1 MTHGIIPAAL
11 SGFGTGL
18 SLIVAIGA
26 QNAFVLRQGVRRQSV
41 LAVVAICALSDA
53 ALIALGVAGV
63 GAFVTAWPP
72 ALTLVGLVGGAFLI
86 GYGVLAARRVLRPV
100 PGATLQAED
109 TATVTAA
116 GPDTTTSGGT
126 ATTAALTTSTAA
138 STATAT
144 ATATAASPGTA
155 AAAAASTATTTAT
168 TTTTVKAPA
177 PAPGRAATRR
187 AVLTCLAMTWLNPH
201 VYLDTVLLLGS
212 LAADRGDLRWAF
224 GIGAGLASLVWFGAL
239 GYGARLLSGLL
250 SRPSAWR
257 VLDGLVA
264 ATMVTM
270 GGLLLARA

>member
-11 SGFGTGL
+11 AGFGTGL

-26 QNAFVLRQGVRRQSV
+26 QNAFVLRQGVRRHSV
-41 LAVVAICALSDA
+41 LAVVAICAVSDA

-86 GYGVLAARRVLRPV
+86 GYGVLAARRVLRPT
-100 PGATLQAED
+100 PGAALQAED
-109 TATVTAA
+109 N
-116 GPDTTTSGGT
+116 TTD
-126 ATTAALTTSTAA
+126 
-138 STATAT
+138 
-144 ATATAASPGTA
+144 
-155 AAAAASTATTTAT
+155 TAT
-168 TTTTVKAPA
+168 TTTGTITTTTTTTTTTATAATATAKAPA
-177 PAPGRAATRR
+177 ADRASTRR

-224 GIGAGLASLVWFGAL
+224 GIGAGLASLIWFGAL

-250 SRPSAWR
+250 ARPSAWR

>member
-1 MTHGIIPAAL
+1 MTHGIIAAAL
-11 SGFGTGL
+11 AGFGTGL

-72 ALTLVGLVGGAFLI
+72 ALTLVGIVGGAFLI
-86 GYGVLAARRVLRPV
+86 GYGALAARRVLRPD
-100 PGATLQAED
+100 PAAALAADSTRG
-109 TATVTAA
+109 AA
-116 GPDTTTSGGT
+116 GS
-126 ATTAALTTSTAA
+126 AT
-138 STATAT
+138 
-144 ATATAASPGTA
+144 
-155 AAAAASTATTTAT
+155 
-168 TTTTVKAPA
+168 
-177 PAPGRAATRR
+177 TRR

-212 LAADRGDLRWAF
+212 VAAGRGDLRWAF
-224 GIGAGLASLVWFGAL
+224 GAGAVLASLTWFGAL
-239 GYGARLLSGLL
+239 GYGARLLSGPLGK
-250 SRPSAWR
+250 PSAWR
-257 VLDGLVA
+257 ALDGLVA